1 MIQVLGSD
9 SVQIPPEGLKLLA
22 QKLAVSYQGV
32 STTDK
37 DTTRQKCARDKWLA
51 SHPEYTLL
59 DKEEQ
64 KFSG

>member
-1 MIQVLGSD
+1 MIQALGSD
-9 SVQIPPEGLKLLA
+9 SVQIPPEGLKILA

-37 DTTRQKCARDKWLA
+37 DTTRQKRALDKWLA
-51 SHPEYTLL
+51 SHPEYRLL
-59 DKEEQ
+59 DTEVQ